1 MELYQNRGFEDIKT
15 VDPKMLGILDM
26 ARRVAHTTSNVLI
39 IGESGTGK
47 ELVARGI
54 HKLSPRSEGPFLA
67 VNCGAIPSELLES
80 ELMGYERGAFTGAFA
95 RRVGDFESANGGTI
109 FLDEISN
116 LPLLLQAKLL
126 RILQEREIKRLG
138 SNKTM
143 KLDVRVLSATNVN
156 LEAEVEKGSFRQDLY
171 FRINV
176 IPIHLLPLRSRI
188 KDIPLLLDHFLKKSC
203 SKIKK
208 NVQGYSREIIP
219 ILERH
224 PWPGNVRE
232 FENMIERIVVLTE
245 SGKVITIKDLP
256 TNIILSDSTDYSQGT
271 EDGLGLREKCLVYEK
286 VEIVKALH
294 DTKWNRGKAANL
306 LKIHRNTLIQKMKK
320 LHIPSGSKKIE
331 KVEDNAA
338 W

>member
-1 MELYQNRGFEDIKT
+1 M
-15 VDPKMLGILDM
+15 
-26 ARRVAHTTSNVLI
+26 
-39 IGESGTGK
+39 
-47 ELVARGI
+47 
-54 HKLSPRSEGPFLA
+54 A

-116 LPLLLQAKLL
+116 LPLPLQAKLL

-138 SNKTM
+138 SNKTI
-143 KLDVRVLSATNVN
+143 KLDVRVVSATNVD
-156 LEAEVEKGSFRQDLY
+156 LETGVEKGSFRQDLY

-188 KDIPLLLDHFLKKSC
+188 KDIPILLDHFLKKSC
-203 SKIKK
+203 TKIKK
-208 NVQGYSREIIP
+208 NVQGYSTEIIP

-232 FENMIERIVVLTE
+232 FENMIERVVVLIE

-256 TNIILSDSTDYSQGT
+256 TNIILSDSNDYSQVT

-294 DTKWNRGKAANL
+294 DTKWNRVKAANL
-306 LKIHRNTLIQKMKK
+306 LKIHRNTLTQKMKK
-320 LHIPSGSKKIE
+320 LNIPSGAKKIE
-331 KVEDNAA
+331 KVGDNAR

>member
-1 MELYQNRGFEDIKT
+1 MEMCWSKGFEDIKT
-15 VDPKMLGILDM
+15 IDPKMIGILDV
-26 ARRVAHTTSNVLI
+26 ARRVANTTSNVLI

-54 HKLSPRSEGPFLA
+54 HRLSPRSEEPFLA

-116 LPLLLQAKLL
+116 LPLPLQAKLL

-138 SNKTM
+138 SNKTI
-143 KLDVRVLSATNVN
+143 KLDVRVVSATNVD
-156 LEAEVEKGSFRQDLY
+156 LETGVEKGSFRQDLY

-188 KDIPLLLDHFLKKSC
+188 KDIPILLDHFLKKSC
-203 SKIKK
+203 TKIKK
-208 NVQGYSREIIP
+208 SVKGYSTEIIP
-219 ILERH
+219 ILEKH

-232 FENMIERIVVLTE
+232 FENMIERVVVLIE

-256 TNIILSDSTDYSQGT
+256 TNIILSDSNDYSQVT
-271 EDGLGLREKCLVYEK
+271 EDGLGLRERCLVYEK

-294 DTKWNRGKAANL
+294 DTEWNRVKAANL
-306 LKIHRNTLIQKMKK
+306 LKIHRNTLTQKMKK
-320 LHIPSGSKKIE
+320 LNIPSGAKKIE
-331 KVEDNAA
+331 KVGDNAR